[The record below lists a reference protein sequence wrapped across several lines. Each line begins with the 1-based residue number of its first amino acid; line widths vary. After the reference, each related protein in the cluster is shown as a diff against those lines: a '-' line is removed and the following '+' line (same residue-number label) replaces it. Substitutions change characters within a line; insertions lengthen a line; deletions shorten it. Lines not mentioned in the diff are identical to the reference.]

1 MDKEIKLYFIEIA
14 IGLNI
19 IVFGV
24 VWLYCLCCGLHYES
38 IKELSISSISI
49 IIMFFN
55 NYHLD
60 KIEDKTRRKKKWII
74 LKSNIIQ
81 D

>member
-24 VWLYCLCCGLHYES
+24 IWLYCLCSGLHYES
-38 IKELSISSISI
+38 IKDIAISTISI
-49 IIMFFN
+49 IIMLFN
-55 NYHLD
+55 NYYLD
-60 KIEDKTRRKKKWII
+60 KMENKTRRKKK
-74 LKSNIIQ
+74 
-81 D
+81 